1 MEGRAEGRRVYYER
15 ERSILWRGEECTT
28 KRPLWV
34 AQEKSKSFRK
44 LSCTITNIFHQSL
57 LELLNLKPCGVEV
70 NRHTVMQT
78 TYVLFNGVLVTLQEY
93 KEMIAEQQ

>member
-1 MEGRAEGRRVYYER
+1 MKGRVVYYK
-15 ERSILWRGEECTT
+15 T
-28 KRPLWV
+28 PLWV

-57 LELLNLKPCGVEV
+57 LELLNLKPCGVEA
-70 NRHTVMQT
+70 NRNTVMQT

>member
-1 MEGRAEGRRVYYER
+1 MYYER
-15 ERSILWRGEECTT
+15 EGSVLQNAPSGLL
-28 KRPLWV
+28 KKN
-34 AQEKSKSFRK
+34 QKSFRK

-57 LELLNLKPCGVEV
+57 LELLNLKPCGVEA
-70 NRHTVMQT
+70 NRNTVMQT

>member
-1 MEGRAEGRRVYYER
+1 MGYVSRSYVVRGRGVYYK
-15 ERSILWRGEECTT
+15 T
-28 KRPLWV
+28 PPWV

-57 LELLNLKPCGVEV
+57 LELLNLKPCGVEA
-70 NRHTVMQT
+70 NRNTVMQT

>member
-1 MEGRAEGRRVYYER
+1 
-15 ERSILWRGEECTT
+15 
-28 KRPLWV
+28 
-34 AQEKSKSFRK
+34 
-44 LSCTITNIFHQSL
+44 L
-57 LELLNLKPCGVEV
+57 LELLNLKPCGVEA

>member
-1 MEGRAEGRRVYYER
+1 MKGRVVYYER
-15 ERSILWRGEECTT
+15 EGSVLQNA
-28 KRPLWV
+28 PLWV